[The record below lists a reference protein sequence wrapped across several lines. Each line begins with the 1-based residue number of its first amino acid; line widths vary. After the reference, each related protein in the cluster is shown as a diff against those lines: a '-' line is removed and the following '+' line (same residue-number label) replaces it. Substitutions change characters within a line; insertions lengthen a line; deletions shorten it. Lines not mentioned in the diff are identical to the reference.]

1 MVLAAHATRG
11 EVEARGTRRESR
23 TPVRLSPECEV
34 WRLEEPAIRGPG
46 TSRYGSRLLW
56 SVLLTLLGWHGAAST
71 IRTAAVDPN
80 RSHGDAT
87 ATEYLPDEVVA
98 VAVKI
103 EPDHQSTP
111 DDIWQAVNLASTFVR
126 HAETIAQ
133 TRFNNFLVADS
144 LLLLAWATLFA
155 GQRPEGSRVALYTL
169 AGLSAV
175 LSFFWIILGTR
186 QRKFFE
192 LHSTHL
198 VTLERS
204 LPRSSW
210 IGRPMEDLRDG
221 GCVSINSNCVLR
233 LGWIEKWI
241 TPTILLIIGPVVLLV
256 ISLIL
261 VGVTAF
267 GL

>member
-1 MVLAAHATRG
+1 MAAPWLA
-11 EVEARGTRRESR
+11 
-23 TPVRLSPECEV
+23 PVGVSDDK
-34 WRLEEPAIRGPG
+34 A
-46 TSRYGSRLLW
+46 
-56 SVLLTLLGWHGAAST
+56 
-71 IRTAAVDPN
+71 AAVDPN
-80 RSHGDAT
+80 RSPEDAT
-87 ATEYLPDEVVA
+87 ATKYLPDEVVA
-98 VAVKI
+98 VAVEGK
-103 EPDHQSTP
+103 PSP
-111 DDIWQAVNLASTFVR
+111 DDWQAVNLASAFVQ

-155 GQRPEGSRVALYTL
+155 GKQSGGSRFALFTL

-175 LSFFWIILGTR
+175 LGFFSLILGNR
-186 QRKFFE
+186 QGKFLE

-204 LPRSSW
+204 LPSSVR
-210 IGRPMEDLRDG
+210 IGGAMQALRDDKEAPIG
-221 GCVSINSNCVLR
+221 SESDLR

-241 TPTILLIIGPVVLLV
+241 TPTRLNKLGTGVLIL

-261 VGVTAF
+261 VLVTAF

>member
-1 MVLAAHATRG
+1 MA
-11 EVEARGTRRESR
+11 VESEPDYES
-23 TPVRLSPECEV
+23 TPEG
-34 WRLEEPAIRGPG
+34 I
-46 TSRYGSRLLW
+46 
-56 SVLLTLLGWHGAAST
+56 WH
-71 IRTAAVDPN
+71 AVD
-80 RSHGDAT
+80 
-87 ATEYLPDEVVA
+87 
-98 VAVKI
+98 
-103 EPDHQSTP
+103 
-111 DDIWQAVNLASTFVR
+111 LASAFVR
-126 HAETIAQ
+126 HAESIAQ

-155 GQRPEGSRVALYTL
+155 GERPGGSSVALFTL

-192 LHSTHL
+192 LHSTHF

-221 GCVSINSNCVLR
+221 ECVSINSKSVLR

-241 TPTILLIIGPVVLLV
+241 TPTMLIIIGPVVLLV

-261 VGVTAF
+261 VGVTAY